1 MSYISHMSRDEVL
14 KALKKNNLPHDIRV
28 VTIHKNCA
36 WMQLNTITF
45 IEVAF
50 ETNYK
55 IKGFKNFES
64 TAKDYTSTLPNE
76 QGYREWYDTF
86 DKLVTKIDNI
96 KKLINK
102 L

>member
-1 MSYISHMSRDEVL
+1 MSYISHMSRYEVL
-14 KALKKNNLPHDIRV
+14 KALKKNNLPYDIRV
-28 VTIHKNCA
+28 VTIHNNCA
-36 WMQLNTITF
+36 WMQLNTINF

-50 ETNYK
+50 ETNYE

-96 KKLINK
+96 KKLIAK
-102 L
+102 I